1 MHGAGASKWGA
12 QSSSQVKQKNHTE
25 IKKNHKKNH
34 QEIQLNSQR
43 NPNKF
48 TEKIKK
54 SPRNPKQLD
63 AWCRGIQMSCAE
75 LIPSPLSSSEDNCWQ
90 NIFPHSRTM
99 PMESQTRLFLT
110 TIHCGKSKMSSSTG
124 SPASLRKGKTLYL
137 SNWWKTLT
145 KNWEHPN

>member
-1 MHGAGASKWGA
+1 MVQGHLNEVRRAHPKSNK
-12 QSSSQVKQKNHTE
+12 KPHRN
-25 IKKNHKKNH
+25 KKNHKKRH

-54 SPRNPKQLD
+54 ITEKSQTIG
-63 AWCRGIQMSCAE
+63 CRGIQMSCAE

-110 TIHCGKSKMSSSTG
+110 TIHCGKSKMSSGTG
-124 SPASLRKGKTLYL
+124 SSASLRKSKTLYL